1 MIKPQKVLH
10 YHIEEAKKNPKIQG
24 EYIVSEKLDGW
35 FTTIS
40 YNTKVGW
47 LDVKSSNGRTIPSMK
62 HAKQFFERLPVPD
75 RNITLIAEA
84 YIPEMDFYTM
94 NGIFNRS
101 KGECQATDVEFY
113 IHDLVYN
120 SELSNDIVVD
130 KRPALERM
138 ESISWLALDN
148 NTKIRGIK
156 PYTVTKDREI
166 WFDYFDRVTYKGGE
180 GVILKQ
186 ADGLYQPEKR
196 NSSLMKMKLED
207 TYDLLCID
215 MYLTYGEKGNENL
228 NILLKDKAGTEQA
241 VRVGKH
247 EDVYNFM
254 NVESPVG
261 KVVEIKVMKKNE
273 DGSYREPRFVTV
285 RRYKSVS
292 EID

>member
-1 MIKPQKVLH
+1 MNPQKVLH
-10 YHIEEAKKNPKIQG
+10 YHIEEAKKTPKIDG
-24 EYIVSEKLDGW
+24 DYIVTEKLDGW
-35 FTTIS
+35 FTTIAF
-40 YNTKVGW
+40 NTKVGW
-47 LDVKSSNGRTIPSMK
+47 LDVKSSNGRIIPSMK
-62 HAKQFFERLPVPD
+62 HTKQFFERLPVPT
-75 RNITLIAEA
+75 RNVTLIAEA
-84 YIPEMDFYTM
+84 YIPEMGFYEM

-101 KGECQATDVEFY
+101 KGACQATDVEFY
-113 IHDLVYN
+113 VHDLLYN
-120 SELSNDIVVD
+120 SEHSNDVVVD
-130 KRPALERM
+130 KRTALERM
-138 ESISWLALDN
+138 KSIDGLCLEHN
-148 NTKIRGIK
+148 QKIRAVK
-156 PYTVTKDREI
+156 PLTVTSNRET
-166 WFDYFDRVTYKGGE
+166 WFEYFDKVTYKGGE
-180 GVILKQ
+180 GIILKQ
-186 ADGLYQPEKR
+186 ADGLYQPDKR

-247 EDVYNFM
+247 EDIYNFM

-285 RRYKSVS
+285 REDKLAK